1 MTTPTRHLTRLP
13 TRADGPPITPI
24 ATAIA
29 SAAKP
34 APELAADVVAEALG
48 RTGATIA
55 RSVLLFLTSDFLR
68 LARDSVLAASR
79 AARCLQV
86 TGCTGPGVFTE
97 ADWVLDRPAA
107 CAMVFTGE
115 VALGAADATSGPTL
129 SLALPQNAT
138 GDWIESGARRF
149 GLVSSD
155 GAGHNPGRIWGH
167 GQVLAEGRFEA
178 AFRGARGAIA
188 VSRGI
193 RILSE
198 PLEVTVAH
206 AYDVER
212 VAGHPALNTLLR
224 VLPLELREMEKL
236 PHHLLF
242 AGIIVGE
249 AEGAIEQGRYIL
261 VSIIAGNSDDR
272 SLTLAARLESGSHIF
287 WCMRQA
293 LAAERDTRVA
303 LDAAV
308 AELGATPDFALLF
321 SCLGRGPYFF
331 GGAERDLELARER
344 LPGVPIIGTYGGGEI
359 AALAV
364 GNRLIH
370 NSAVIAAFKSDV

>member
-1 MTTPTRHLTRLP
+1 MTIPTRRLTRLP
-13 TRADGPPITPI
+13 TRADGAPVVPV
-24 ATAIA
+24 ATAIT
-29 SAAKP
+29 SGDKP
-34 APELAADVVAEALG
+34 APELAADAVAEALG

-55 RSVLLFLTSDFLR
+55 RSVLLFLSSDFLR
-68 LARDSVLAASR
+68 LTRDAVLAASR

-86 TGCTGPGVFTE
+86 AGCTGPGVFTE

-107 CAMVFTGE
+107 CAMVFAGD
-115 VALGAADATSGPTL
+115 VALTTADTISGPTL
-129 SLALPQNAT
+129 SLALPQTAT
-138 GDWIESGARRF
+138 GDWIASAPARF
-149 GLVSSD
+149 GVVSSD
-155 GAGHNPGRIWGH
+155 GAGHDAGRIWGH

-198 PLEVTVAH
+198 QLEVTAAD
-206 AYDVER
+206 AYDVQR
-212 VAGHPALNTLLR
+212 VAGYPALNTLLR
-224 VLPLELREMEKL
+224 ALPLELRQMERL
-236 PHHLLF
+236 PYHLLF
-242 AGIIVGE
+242 AGVISGE
-249 AEGAIEQGRYIL
+249 AEGAIEQGRFVL
-261 VSIIAGNSDDR
+261 VPIIASSSDDR
-272 SLTLAARLESGSHIF
+272 SLTLAARLQSGSHIF

-308 AELGATPDFALLF
+308 SDLGATPDFALLF

-331 GGAERDLELARER
+331 GGAERDLEIARER

-359 AALAV
+359 AALAN
-364 GNRLIH
+364 GNCLIH
-370 NSAVIAAFKSDV
+370 NSAVIAAFKADV